1 MLEDFGIEIGTSFGP
16 LHGRVWRI
24 GTMGYNARTDA
35 VLTTLAALEAVLRR
49 AGASRG
55 RGRRSRGRLRGVRGR
70 TVSSVDAAEIM
81 ARCDELAAVSS
92 TRGAIERVY
101 LSPEHA
107 RVNAMAARWM
117 EDAGMRSWQDA
128 AGNQCGRYEGST
140 PGLPA
145 LLLGSHLDTVPN
157 AGRYDGILGVVLAI
171 AVVSRLHA
179 SGTRLPFAI
188 EVVAF
193 GDEEGTRFGTALLGS
208 RAVAGTWDE
217 HWWELEDA
225 HGTTLVEAFHEF
237 GLDPS
242 RIATAARDADDVL
255 AYLETHI
262 EQGRYLEEADRA
274 LGVVSSIAGARRF
287 ALTLTGK
294 AGHAGGVPFDR
305 RRDAL
310 TGAAEAVLAVERIA
324 REHGAIATVGRL
336 EAFPGA
342 VNVIPGRVEFSLDL
356 RAEFDDVRDRC
367 GRDPARDVGVGPSPP
382 ARPHRRGD
390 PPAPAVVAAERLQDV
405 VRQGIRATGDAEP
418 MVLFSKAGHDAM
430 AIAEL
435 TEYAMLF
442 VRCEGGVS
450 HHPDENVTEA
460 DVATALDAF
469 EAAVH
474 AFAEARA

>member
-1 MLEDFGIEIGTSFGP
+1 MS
-16 LHGRVWRI
+16 V
-24 GTMGYNARTDA
+24 
-35 VLTTLAALEAVLRR
+35 
-49 AGASRG
+49 
-55 RGRRSRGRLRGVRGR
+55 
-70 TVSSVDAAEIM
+70 VDAAAIM

-92 TRGAIERVY
+92 ARGAIERVY

-117 EDAGMRSWQDA
+117 EDAGMRTWQDA
-128 AGNQCGRYEGST
+128 AGNQCGRYEGAT

-145 LLLGSHLDTVPN
+145 LLLGSHLDTVPD
-157 AGRYDGILGVVLAI
+157 AGRYDGILGVMLAI
-171 AVVSRLHA
+171 AVVSRLNA
-179 SGTRLPFAI
+179 AGTRLPFAV

-242 RIATAARDADDVL
+242 RISTAARDAADVL

-262 EQGRYLEEADRA
+262 EQGPYLEEADRA

-356 RAEFDDVRDRC
+356 RAEFDDVRDTVWD
-367 GRDPARDVGVGPSPP
+367 GIEHAMSETAR
-382 ARPHRRGD
+382 RRRLALTVEETHG
-390 PPAPAVVAAERLQDV
+390 APAVVAADWLQDV
-405 VRQGIRATGDAEP
+405 VRTGIRATGDEEP

-430 AIAEL
+430 AIADL

-450 HHPDENVTEA
+450 HHPEENVTEA

-474 AFAEARA
+474 AFAEARAGRV

>member
-1 MLEDFGIEIGTSFGP
+1 MS
-16 LHGRVWRI
+16 V
-24 GTMGYNARTDA
+24 
-35 VLTTLAALEAVLRR
+35 
-49 AGASRG
+49 
-55 RGRRSRGRLRGVRGR
+55 
-70 TVSSVDAAEIM
+70 VDAAAIM
-81 ARCDELAAVSS
+81 ARCDELAAVSC

-117 EDAGMRSWQDA
+117 EDAGMRTWQDA
-128 AGNQCGRYEGST
+128 AGNQCGRYEGAT

-145 LLLGSHLDTVPN
+145 LLLGSHLDTVPD
-157 AGRYDGILGVVLAI
+157 AGRYDGILGVMLAI
-171 AVVSRLHA
+171 AVVSRLNA
-179 SGTRLPFAI
+179 AGTRLPFAV

-225 HGTTLVEAFHEF
+225 DGITLVEAFHEF

-242 RIATAARDADDVL
+242 RISTAARDAGDVL

-262 EQGRYLEEADRA
+262 EQGPYLEEADRA

-356 RAEFDDVRDRC
+356 RAEFDDVRDTVWSEIEHAMSES
-367 GRDPARDVGVGPSPP
+367 AR
-382 ARPHRRGD
+382 RRRLALTVEETHG
-390 PPAPAVVAAERLQDV
+390 APAVVAADWLQDV
-405 VRQGIRATGDAEP
+405 VRTGIRATGDEQP

-430 AIAEL
+430 AIADL

-450 HHPDENVTEA
+450 HHPEENVTEA

-474 AFAEARA
+474 AFAEARAGRV

>member
-1 MLEDFGIEIGTSFGP
+1 MS
-16 LHGRVWRI
+16 V
-24 GTMGYNARTDA
+24 
-35 VLTTLAALEAVLRR
+35 
-49 AGASRG
+49 
-55 RGRRSRGRLRGVRGR
+55 
-70 TVSSVDAAEIM
+70 VDAAAIM
-81 ARCDELAAVSS
+81 ARCDELAAVSC

-117 EDAGMRSWQDA
+117 EDAGMRTWQDA
-128 AGNQCGRYEGST
+128 AGNQCGRYEGAT

-145 LLLGSHLDTVPN
+145 LLLGSHLDTVPD
-157 AGRYDGILGVVLAI
+157 AGRYDGILGVMLAI
-171 AVVSRLHA
+171 AVVSRLNA
-179 SGTRLPFAI
+179 AGTRLPFAV

-225 HGTTLVEAFHEF
+225 DGVTLVEAFHEF

-242 RIATAARDADDVL
+242 RISTAARDAGDVL

-262 EQGRYLEEADRA
+262 EQGPYLEEADRA

-356 RAEFDDVRDRC
+356 RAEFDDVRDTVWSEIEHAMSES
-367 GRDPARDVGVGPSPP
+367 AR
-382 ARPHRRGD
+382 RRRLALTVEETHG
-390 PPAPAVVAAERLQDV
+390 APAVVAADWLQDV
-405 VRQGIRATGDAEP
+405 VRAGIRATGDEQP

-430 AIAEL
+430 AIADL

-450 HHPDENVTEA
+450 HHPEENVTEA

-474 AFAEARA
+474 AFAEARAGRV

>member
-1 MLEDFGIEIGTSFGP
+1 
-16 LHGRVWRI
+16 
-24 GTMGYNARTDA
+24 
-35 VLTTLAALEAVLRR
+35 
-49 AGASRG
+49 
-55 RGRRSRGRLRGVRGR
+55 
-70 TVSSVDAAEIM
+70 M

-117 EDAGMRSWQDA
+117 EDAGMRTWQDA
-128 AGNQCGRYEGST
+128 AGNQCGRYEGAT

-145 LLLGSHLDTVPN
+145 LLLGSHLDTVPD
-157 AGRYDGILGVVLAI
+157 AGRYDGILGVMLAI
-171 AVVSRLHA
+171 AVVARLNA
-179 SGTRLPFAI
+179 AGTRLPFAV

-242 RIATAARDADDVL
+242 RISTAARDAADVL

-262 EQGRYLEEADRA
+262 EQGPYLEEADRA

-356 RAEFDDVRDRC
+356 RAEFDDVRDTVWNEIEHAMSES
-367 GRDPARDVGVGPSPP
+367 AR
-382 ARPHRRGD
+382 RRRLALTVEETHG
-390 PPAPAVVAAERLQDV
+390 APAVVAADWLQDV
-405 VRQGIRATGDAEP
+405 VRTGIRATGDQEP

-430 AIAEL
+430 AIADL

-450 HHPDENVTEA
+450 HHPEENVTEA

-469 EAAVH
+469 EAAVL
-474 AFAEARA
+474 AFAEARAGRV

>member
-1 MLEDFGIEIGTSFGP
+1 MS
-16 LHGRVWRI
+16 V
-24 GTMGYNARTDA
+24 
-35 VLTTLAALEAVLRR
+35 
-49 AGASRG
+49 
-55 RGRRSRGRLRGVRGR
+55 
-70 TVSSVDAAEIM
+70 VDAAAIM

-117 EDAGMRSWQDA
+117 EDAGMRTWQDA
-128 AGNQCGRYEGST
+128 AGNQCGRYEGAT

-145 LLLGSHLDTVPN
+145 LLLGSHLDTVPD
-157 AGRYDGILGVVLAI
+157 AGRYDGVLGVMLAI
-171 AVVSRLHA
+171 AVVSRLNA
-179 SGTRLPFAI
+179 AGTRLPFAV

-242 RIATAARDADDVL
+242 RISTAARDAADVL

-262 EQGRYLEEADRA
+262 EQGPYLEEADRA

-356 RAEFDDVRDRC
+356 RAEFDDVRDTVWD
-367 GRDPARDVGVGPSPP
+367 GIEHSMSESAR
-382 ARPHRRGD
+382 RRRLALTVEETHG
-390 PPAPAVVAAERLQDV
+390 APAVVAADWLQDV
-405 VRQGIRATGDAEP
+405 VRTGIRATGDEEP

-430 AIAEL
+430 AIADL

-450 HHPDENVTEA
+450 HHPEENVTEA

-474 AFAEARA
+474 AFAEARAGRV

>member
-1 MLEDFGIEIGTSFGP
+1 MSI
-16 LHGRVWRI
+16 
-24 GTMGYNARTDA
+24 
-35 VLTTLAALEAVLRR
+35 
-49 AGASRG
+49 
-55 RGRRSRGRLRGVRGR
+55 
-70 TVSSVDAAEIM
+70 VDAAAIM

-117 EDAGMRSWQDA
+117 EDAGMRTWQDA
-128 AGNQCGRYEGST
+128 AGNQCGRYEGAT

-145 LLLGSHLDTVPN
+145 LLLGSHLDTVPD
-157 AGRYDGILGVVLAI
+157 AGRYDGILGVMLAI
-171 AVVSRLHA
+171 AVVSRLNA
-179 SGTRLPFAI
+179 AGTRLPFAV

-242 RIATAARDADDVL
+242 RISTAARDAADVL

-262 EQGRYLEEADRA
+262 EQGPYLEEADRA

-356 RAEFDDVRDRC
+356 RAEFDDVRDTVWD
-367 GRDPARDVGVGPSPP
+367 GIEHAMSETAR
-382 ARPHRRGD
+382 RRRLALTVEETHG
-390 PPAPAVVAAERLQDV
+390 APAVVAADWLQDV
-405 VRQGIRATGDAEP
+405 VRTGIRATGDAEP

-430 AIAEL
+430 AIADL

-450 HHPDENVTEA
+450 HHPEENVTEA

-474 AFAEARA
+474 AFAEARAGRV

>member
-1 MLEDFGIEIGTSFGP
+1 
-16 LHGRVWRI
+16 
-24 GTMGYNARTDA
+24 
-35 VLTTLAALEAVLRR
+35 
-49 AGASRG
+49 
-55 RGRRSRGRLRGVRGR
+55 
-70 TVSSVDAAEIM
+70 VSAVDAAVIM
-81 ARCDELAAVSS
+81 ERCDLLAAVSS

-107 RVNAMAARWM
+107 RVNAMAAAWM
-117 EDAGMRSWQDA
+117 EEAGMRTWQDA
-128 AGNQCGRYEGST
+128 AGNQCGRYEGASA
-140 PGLPA
+140 GQPA
-145 LLLGSHLDTVPN
+145 LMLGSHLDTVID
-157 AGRYDGILGVVLAI
+157 AGRYDGILGVMLAI
-171 AVVSRLHA
+171 GVVSRLNSA
-179 SGTRLPFAI
+179 GVRLPFAI

-225 HGTTLVEAFHEF
+225 QGTTLVDAFHEF

-242 RIATAARDADDVL
+242 RISTAARAADDL
-255 AYLETHI
+255 LGYLEAHI
-262 EQGRYLEEADRA
+262 EQGPYLEEADRA

-324 REHGAIATVGRL
+324 RDNGCIATVGRL

-356 RAEFDDVRDRC
+356 RAEFDDVRDRVW
-367 GRDPARDVGVGPSPP
+367 DEIQHAMSETAR
-382 ARPHRRGD
+382 RRRLALTVEETHG
-390 PPAPAVVAAERLQDV
+390 APAVVASDRLQDV
-405 VRQGIRATGDAEP
+405 IREGIRATGDEEP

-442 VRCEGGVS
+442 LRCEGGVS
-450 HHPDENVTEA
+450 HHPEENVTEA
-460 DVATALDAF
+460 DVAVALDAF

-474 AFAEARA
+474 AFARSRA

>member
-1 MLEDFGIEIGTSFGP
+1 MS
-16 LHGRVWRI
+16 V
-24 GTMGYNARTDA
+24 
-35 VLTTLAALEAVLRR
+35 
-49 AGASRG
+49 
-55 RGRRSRGRLRGVRGR
+55 
-70 TVSSVDAAEIM
+70 VDAAAIM

-117 EDAGMRSWQDA
+117 EDAGMRTWQDA
-128 AGNQCGRYEGST
+128 AGNQCGRYEGAT

-145 LLLGSHLDTVPN
+145 LLLGSHLDTVPD
-157 AGRYDGILGVVLAI
+157 AGRYDGILGVMLAI
-171 AVVSRLHA
+171 AVVSRLNA
-179 SGTRLPFAI
+179 AGTRLPFAVEI
-188 EVVAF
+188 VAF

-242 RIATAARDADDVL
+242 RISTAARDAADVL

-262 EQGRYLEEADRA
+262 EQGPYLEEADRA

-310 TGAAEAVLAVERIA
+310 TGAAEVVLAVERIA

-356 RAEFDDVRDRC
+356 RAEFDDVRDTVWD
-367 GRDPARDVGVGPSPP
+367 GIEHAMSETAR
-382 ARPHRRGD
+382 RRRLALTVEETHG
-390 PPAPAVVAAERLQDV
+390 APAVVAADWLQDV
-405 VRQGIRATGDAEP
+405 VRTGIRATGDEEP

-430 AIAEL
+430 AIADL

-450 HHPDENVTEA
+450 HHPEENVTEA

-474 AFAEARA
+474 AFAEARAGRV

>member
-1 MLEDFGIEIGTSFGP
+1 
-16 LHGRVWRI
+16 
-24 GTMGYNARTDA
+24 
-35 VLTTLAALEAVLRR
+35 
-49 AGASRG
+49 
-55 RGRRSRGRLRGVRGR
+55 
-70 TVSSVDAAEIM
+70 VSVVDAAAIM

-117 EDAGMRSWQDA
+117 EDAGMRTWQDA
-128 AGNQCGRYEGST
+128 AGNQCGRYEGAT

-145 LLLGSHLDTVPN
+145 LLLGSHLDTVPD
-157 AGRYDGILGVVLAI
+157 AGRYDGILGVMLAI
-171 AVVSRLHA
+171 AVVSRLNA
-179 SGTRLPFAI
+179 AGTRLPFAV

-242 RIATAARDADDVL
+242 RISTAARDAADVL

-262 EQGRYLEEADRA
+262 EQGPYLEEADRA

-356 RAEFDDVRDRC
+356 RAEFDDVRDTVWD
-367 GRDPARDVGVGPSPP
+367 GIEHAMSETAR
-382 ARPHRRGD
+382 RRRLALTVEETHG
-390 PPAPAVVAAERLQDV
+390 APAVVAADWLQDV
-405 VRQGIRATGDAEP
+405 VRTGIRATGDAEP

-430 AIAEL
+430 AIADL

-450 HHPDENVTEA
+450 HHPEENVTEA

-474 AFAEARA
+474 AFAEARAGRV